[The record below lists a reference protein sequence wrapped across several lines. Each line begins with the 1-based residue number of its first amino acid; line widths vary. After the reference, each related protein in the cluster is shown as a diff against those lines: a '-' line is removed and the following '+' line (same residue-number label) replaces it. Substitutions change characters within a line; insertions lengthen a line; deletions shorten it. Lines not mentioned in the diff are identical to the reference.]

1 MSPETS
7 VETVGAHPNSKR
19 LLLEQRWVK
28 VIYSPR
34 RALGLQ
40 PTLSQISDIF
50 AQILV
55 PRAATDS
62 ARRSVSQARLRRTS
76 SEVPREPVK

>member
-7 VETVGAHPNSKR
+7 VEIVGAHPNSKR

-40 PTLSQISDIF
+40 PTLS
-50 AQILV
+50 
-55 PRAATDS
+55 
-62 ARRSVSQARLRRTS
+62 
-76 SEVPREPVK
+76 